1 MINITIN
8 GNPVHA
14 REGATVLE
22 ASREDKYASKQ
33 FDINV
38 ISLSYLKDVQTQ
50 DTTGLCIA
58 EISGKGIVDASSVI
72 VEEGMEITT
81 NSPEVVEMQQKAL
94 KKILDHHDLD
104 CRNCLRTGNCEL
116 QEIQHRLRTT
126 KTAAEAKRK
135 VEPVID
141 DDIIVRDQN
150 KCVRCGRCVA
160 VCDKV
165 QGIGAIRM
173 DGEGIEGKVVPSKGA
188 DLKESGCVNCGQCIS
203 VCPVGALRERDDT
216 DRIFDA
222 IADPKKYVVIQAAP
236 SVRASI
242 GEIFGYPV
250 GSETKGKLAAALRAL
265 GFDRVFDTVF
275 GADLTIMEEAFELI
289 DRMKN
294 GGKMPMFTSCC
305 PGWISYCENNHKE
318 LLENLSSCKSP
329 HQMFGAMTKTYL
341 AEKEG
346 IDKDSIVVVSVMPCT
361 AKKHEI
367 TRQDQDAAG
376 VPDVDFAI
384 TNRELGRM
392 IERADISFMA
402 LDDEEFDMP
411 LGVGTGA
418 GTIFGATGGVM
429 EAALRT
435 ANDWLNGSPQSAI
448 DFEEVRGVEGVK
460 EASYKVGDRTIR
472 VAAVSGLANTETLL
486 EKMKSGEVSYDFVE
500 VMACPGGCVNG
511 GGQPQQQAEKRTV
524 TDIRANRAK
533 SLYRLDEKS
542 SVRKSYENS
551 AIKEL
556 YSSYLEEPG
565 SEKAHKYL
573 HTTYHAKG
581 E

>member
-8 GNPVHA
+8 GKSVHA

-33 FDINV
+33 YDIS
-38 ISLSYLKDVQTQ
+38 ILSLNYLKDVQRQ
-50 DTTGLCIA
+50 DTSGLCIA
-58 EISGKGIVDASSVI
+58 EIAGRGIVDASTAT

-81 NSPEVVEMQQKAL
+81 NSPEIVELQKKAL

-116 QEIQHRLRTT
+116 QEIQHRLRMT
-126 KTAAEAKRK
+126 KKAAEAKRK
-135 VEPVID
+135 AEPITED
-141 DDIIVRDQN
+141 GIIVRDQN

-160 VCDKV
+160 VCEQV

-173 DGEGIEGKVVPSKGA
+173 DGEGIEGKVVPSKGET
-188 DLKESGCVNCGQCIS
+188 LEESGCVNCGQCIS
-203 VCPVGALRERDDT
+203 VCPVGALRERDDA
-216 DRIFDA
+216 DRIFSLLS
-222 IADPKKYVVIQAAP
+222 DPEKYVIIQAAP
-236 SVRASI
+236 SVRAGI

-275 GADLTIMEEAFELI
+275 GADLTVMEEASELI
-289 DRMKN
+289 DRIKN

-318 LLENLSSCKSP
+318 LLENISTCKSP
-329 HQMFGAMTKTYL
+329 QQMFGAMVKTYL
-341 AEKEG
+341 SEKEG
-346 IDKDSIVVVSVMPCT
+346 IDKDRMVVVSVMPCT
-361 AKKHEI
+361 AKKYEI
-367 TRQDQDAAG
+367 TRPDQNAAG
-376 VPDVDFAI
+376 VCDVDYSI

-392 IERADISFMA
+392 IERAGISFLA
-402 LDDEEFDMP
+402 LDDEEFDDP

-435 ANDWLNGSPQSAI
+435 ANDWLNGSPQGAV
-448 DFEEVRGVEGVK
+448 DFKEVRGVEGIK
-460 EASYKVGDRTIR
+460 EADCKVGDRTIR
-472 VAAVSGLANTETLL
+472 VAAVSGLANTEKLL
-486 EKMKSGEVSYDFVE
+486 DKIKSGEASYDFIE

-511 GGQPQQQAEKRTV
+511 GGQPQQQSERRTV
-524 TDIRANRAK
+524 TDIRAARAK
-533 SLYRLDEKS
+533 TLYCLDEKN

-556 YSSYLEEPG
+556 YDSYLDKLG
-565 SEKAHKYL
+565 SDRAHAYL
-573 HTTYHAKG
+573 HTTYCAKG